1 MIAFWIALALITGA
15 VILLLVMP
23 LLRRTQGPVDQATY
37 DLAVYKDQLKEVDR
51 DRERGLLSDEEAAA
65 ARLEIER
72 RILAAAPVEKAPVT
86 AKNKKAKDRKAAQAA
101 GPQPLTGWARM
112 AGIASVIIVPAGALA
127 MYISL
132 GTPGM
137 PDQPYAER
145 SAQRMDMDQQAADE
159 MVQLTEQLAERLEAE
174 PDNPQGWAMLGRSYA
189 ALGRYDAA
197 LSAYRQAVE
206 RGQTDPDTWAA
217 LGEAHVA
224 SQQGTVT
231 PQAAVAFRNA
241 LSRSRQ
247 DPRSRYYM
255 GLFQLQQGEPRT
267 AIAIWRDLEA
277 ESPADAPWMPMIQD
291 AIRQTAMQNSIP
303 PVGVGTVHPLDLPGQ
318 GTEAVALPEGQ
329 GDGDTAPG
337 PRAEAPDAGAD
348 DADPGAEMRA
358 QADAE
363 RGERGGG
370 FTGEEQEMIQGMVS
384 GLAERLEENPEDVDG
399 WLRLGRAYLVL
410 QQPQDAVDAYQ
421 AAVKQDPDNLD
432 ALRGLANAQA
442 STAQVEGLTR
452 PDAAFYDT
460 LRAILAVEPAD
471 VAALKLLGE
480 NAATTGE
487 TDQARDYWTRLRD
500 ALPEDSPDRAEVERR
515 LDQLGS

>member
-15 VILLLVMP
+15 VLLLLVMP
-23 LLRRTQGPVDQATY
+23 LLRRPKGPVDQAHY

-72 RILAAAPVEKAPVT
+72 RILATAPVEQAPVT
-86 AKNKKAKDRKAAQAA
+86 AKGKKAKDRKAAKAA
-101 GPQPLTGWARM
+101 GPAPLSASARV
-112 AGIASVIIVPAGALA
+112 AGIASLVIVPAGALA
-127 MYISL
+127 FYIYL

-137 PDQPYAER
+137 PDQPHAER
-145 SAQRMDMDQQAADE
+145 MAQRMDMDQRAADE
-159 MVQLTEQLAERLEAE
+159 MVQLTEDLAARLEAE
-174 PDNPQGWAMLGRSYA
+174 PNNPQGWAMLGRSYS

-197 LSAYRQAVE
+197 LRAFRQAVE
-206 RGQTDPDTWAA
+206 RGQTDPETWAA

-241 LSRSRQ
+241 LRKSRQ

-255 GLFQLQQGEPRT
+255 GLFQLQQGAPRT

-303 PVGVGTVHPLDLPGQ
+303 PISVGTVHPLDLPGG
-318 GTEAVALPEGQ
+318 GTEMAELPEGQ
-329 GDGDTAPG
+329 G
-337 PRAEAPDAGAD
+337 AEGEAAEGDAGAD
-348 DADPGAEMRA
+348 MRA

-363 RGERGGG
+363 RAERGGG
-370 FTGEEQEMIQGMVS
+370 FTTEEQEMIQGMVT
-384 GLAERLEENPEDVDG
+384 GLAERLEENPEDFDG
-399 WLRLGRAYLVL
+399 WMRLGRAYMVL
-410 QQPQDAVDAYQ
+410 QRPADAVDAYQ
-421 AAVKQDPDNLD
+421 SALAQQPENLD
-432 ALRGLANAQA
+432 ALRALAGAQA
-442 STAQVEGLTR
+442 SKAQVDGMTR

-460 LRAILAVEPAD
+460 LRAILEVEPAD

-480 NAATTGE
+480 RAASAGE
-487 TDQARDYWTRLRD
+487 TEQARDYWTRLRD
-500 ALPEDSPDRAEVERR
+500 VLPEGSPDRAEAERR